1 MQCAPDDQ
9 HAMLS
14 RPTALARL
22 AVLSR
27 LAGCVDELLALDPV
41 DRSTAEL
48 RGSAHELEKQL
59 SRLQYGQLVELAELD
74 ERNVAGELGLQ
85 GLAQLIQT
93 DLRCSFGAA
102 KSKAAAVRRF
112 GARWSLTGESLDPHF
127 PVTATA
133 LAAGEISQVHAEV
146 IADAVEE
153 LPAALQVERGAEV
166 ESALV
171 ELSRSR
177 DPVSVRVL
185 AQRIAGQLHP
195 DGPAPRETRH
205 RQRCRRRFNLTRRA
219 DSGGEL
225 FGTLTPACQAIWETI
240 LAPLAAKP
248 SVDELGEDPRTQA
261 QRMHDA
267 FERAGRLLLASEK
280 MPEQAGASTTL
291 VVTVGLSDL
300 ERRVGAATT
309 HHGGDLTLEEALRI
323 ASDGNLIPAVLDD
336 AGGIRAFG
344 RSRRLASPGQRK
356 ALFARDRGCTFPD
369 CTKPAA
375 RSEIHHLTEWVQGG
389 LTDLDNLAIACA
401 YHNNEAPRQGWQA
414 VMIDGIPYWK
424 PPKWRDPDQLPLRN
438 YVHHPELLLP
448 SPRQAIDQS
457 ATG

>member
-1 MQCAPDDQ
+1 MDQ
-9 HAMLS
+9 S
-14 RPTALARL
+14 
-22 AVLSR
+22 S
-27 LAGCVDELLALDPV
+27 
-41 DRSTAEL
+41 AEL
-48 RGSAHELEKQL
+48 RDSARDLEVQL
-59 SRLQYGQLVELAELD
+59 SRLQYAQLVGLAELD

-85 GLAQLIQT
+85 NLAQLIQT
-93 DLRCSFGAA
+93 DLRCSYGAA
-102 KSKAAAVRRF
+102 KSKASAVRRF
-112 GARWSLTGESLDPHF
+112 GARWSPAGEPLDPHF

-133 LAAGEISQVHAEV
+133 LAVGEISPLHAEV

-153 LPAALQVERGAEV
+153 LPTALQAERGAEV

-171 ELSRSR
+171 ELARSR

-195 DGPAPRETRH
+195 DGPATHEARH
-205 RQRCRRRFNLTRRA
+205 RQRSRRRFNLTRRA

-225 FGTLTPACQAIWETI
+225 FGTLTPACQAVWETI

-248 SVDELGEDPRTQA
+248 PMDELGEDPRSQA

-280 MPEQAGASTTL
+280 LPEQAGASTTL
-291 VVTVGLSDL
+291 VVTIGLSEL
-300 ERRVGAATT
+300 EGRVGAATT
-309 HHGGDLTLEEALRI
+309 HHGGDLTVDEVLRI

-344 RSRRLASPGQRK
+344 RTRRLASSGQHR

-375 RSEIHHLTEWVQGG
+375 RSEIHHLTEWVRGG
-389 LTDLDNLAIACA
+389 LTDLNTLAVACG
-401 YHNNEAPRQGWQA
+401 YHSNEAPRQGWQA
-414 VMIDGIPYWK
+414 VMIDGVPYWK
-424 PPKWRDPDQLPLRN
+424 PPMWRDPDQVPLRN
-438 YVHHPELLLP
+438 YVHHPELLQPHL
-448 SPRQAIDQS
+448 RQATDNS
-457 ATG
+457 TTR